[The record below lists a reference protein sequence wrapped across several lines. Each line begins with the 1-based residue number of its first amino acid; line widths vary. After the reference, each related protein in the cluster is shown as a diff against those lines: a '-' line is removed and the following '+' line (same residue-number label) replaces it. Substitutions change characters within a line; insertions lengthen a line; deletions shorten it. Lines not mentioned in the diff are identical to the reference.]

1 MVVLNKIAQSFA
13 SQSAASIVVGAI
25 TFILQITLARQL
37 GPDSFGTYGI
47 AASIAGIGFIFQ
59 DGGFRSLLY
68 REATHPT
75 QGLPDYLTLFSRA
88 LGWNIL
94 ASGFLLVLAIGGT
107 LYSAIIGIAVAIM
120 VVTNMGR
127 IVSLDISSLMRAN
140 DQFTAEAKWQVKN
153 RLSVNLLMIVA
164 AFLSN
169 NLIVILACGAVAQ
182 LGNLLLST
190 VRAVLRVPK
199 FAWNTDIF
207 RICATL
213 VAIDLVTALY
223 FRSDVLIM
231 AALGRT
237 REEIGIYAAL
247 SRIIE
252 AYIFIVAPMATIF
265 FRSARLKIAN
275 RQATGRIL
283 WLLST
288 ITAVPTLIV
297 LVLSMHYEEWMI
309 RLIFGT
315 SYQSGAAYLPWVIAA
330 CCAAAPNA
338 LLGQVL
344 LANNRERYFL
354 LAVIGALIVNLTLNT
369 ILIATRGAAGAAMA
383 TFATEASLLLFLA
396 AAFYAPMKNP
406 AIGKDER

>member
-1 MVVLNKIAQSFA
+1 MIALNRIARNFA
-13 SQSAASIVVGAI
+13 SQSAASVVAGAI
-25 TFILQITLARQL
+25 TFAFQITLARQL
-37 GPDSFGTYGI
+37 GPDLFGSYGI
-47 AASIAGIGFIFQ
+47 AASIAGIAFIFQ

-75 QGLPDYLTLFSRA
+75 PGLPDYRTLLSRA

-94 ASGFLLVLAIGGT
+94 ASGFMLLLAIGGT
-107 LYSAIIGIAVAIM
+107 LYSAIIGIAVAILI
-120 VVTNMGR
+120 VTNMGR

-169 NLIVILACGAVAQ
+169 NLIVILACGAITQ
-182 LGNLLLST
+182 FGNLLLST
-190 VRAVLRVPK
+190 PRAILRVPK
-199 FAWNTDIF
+199 FAWNSDIF

-231 AALGRT
+231 AALGRP

-252 AYIFIVAPMATIF
+252 AYIFVVAPIATIF
-265 FRSARLKIAN
+265 FRSARLGIDD
-275 RQATGRIL
+275 RRATGRTL
-283 WLLST
+283 WLLT
-288 ITAVPTLIV
+288 AITGVPTLI
-297 LVLSMHYEEWMI
+297 LLILTTQYHDWMVQ
-309 RLIFGT
+309 LIFGAP
-315 SYQSGAAYLPWVIAA
+315 YQSGAAYLPWLIAA

-354 LAVIGALIVNLTLNT
+354 LAVIGALVVNLTLNT

-383 TFATEASLLLFLA
+383 TFATESSLLLFLTI
-396 AAFYAPMKNP
+396 AFYAPMKNS
-406 AIGKDER
+406 AIAKAES